1 MGWER
6 TRRPGIHKAATATGT
21 RYKVYWRDA
30 GGKQRTK
37 TFRRWKDA
45 EDFANGV
52 GHRRAIG
59 DLPDLERGRMTLRDL
74 IAEVHAARSYAPSTL
89 QVHAACMTKLDGLP
103 DKELREITPEAVES
117 TLEAIDRPVMREKTR
132 LFLSAM
138 FSYAMSK
145 RWLMTNP
152 VRRPSASHTRADRM
166 RRREAGNGTKK
177 RYLSEQ
183 ELGRLIG
190 ETPARWRAMVSLMA
204 RMGLR
209 PGEAYA
215 LTVGKFVPATEV
227 PRRRPPTLMVDT
239 SITGFTKTGEAR
251 ELVLPASVAE
261 MVADHIAAYTTGHPD
276 APMFTNDRGHAI
288 AGKNAADAW
297 RRRHFAPA
305 AERAGI
311 DHGFTPNALR
321 HSAASFAIAHGA
333 NVYHVQR
340 MLGHAKPSI
349 TLDVYGELWDDS
361 LGELAETL
369 DAAIRQSAS
378 SAT

>member
-6 TRRPGIHKAATATGT
+6 TKRPGIYKAATATGT

-117 TLEAIDRPVMREKTR
+117 TLEAIDKPVMRDKTR

-138 FSYAMSK
+138 FSYALSK
-145 RWLMTNP
+145 RCITTSP

-166 RRREAGNGTKK
+166 RRRESSNGTRK
-177 RYLSEQ
+177 RYLNEE
-183 ELGRLIG
+183 ELARLV
-190 ETPARWRAMVSLMA
+190 EATPARWRAMVALMA
-204 RMGLR
+204 RMGLP

-261 MVADHIAAYTTGHPD
+261 MLADHIATYTTGHPD
-276 APMFTNDRGHAI
+276 APMFTNERGRAI
-288 AGKNAADAW
+288 GGKNAADAW
-297 RRRHFAPA
+297 RRRHFTPA
-305 AERAGI
+305 AEAAGI
-311 DHGFTPNALR
+311 NHGFTPNALR
-321 HSAASFAIAHGA
+321 HSAASFAIQHGA

-361 LGELAETL
+361 LGELAERL
-369 DAAIRQSAS
+369 DVAIRE
-378 SAT
+378 ATPTA